1 MSKSKVLAG
10 LLVGAAAGAIL
21 GLLLA
26 PEKGS
31 DTRKKISEKKN
42 KFGEDLKN
50 KFGEV
55 KETIKGKYDNIR
67 SDANEML
74 EKEREAKRNFG

>member
-10 LLVGAAAGAIL
+10 LLVGAAAGAVL

-31 DTRKKISEKKN
+31 DTRKKIAEKKN

-67 SDANEML
+67 SDANELM

>member
-10 LLVGAAAGAIL
+10 LLVGAAAGAVL

-31 DTRKKISEKKN
+31 DTRKKLSDKKN
-42 KFGEDLKN
+42 KLGEDLKN

-67 SDANEML
+67 SDANELL

>member
-10 LLVGAAAGAIL
+10 LLVGAAAGAVL

-31 DTRKKISEKKN
+31 DTRKKISDKKN
-42 KFGEDLKN
+42 KFGEDLKT

-67 SDANEML
+67 SDANELL

>member
-10 LLVGAAAGAIL
+10 LLVGAAAGAVL

-31 DTRKKISEKKN
+31 DTRKKISDKKN

-67 SDANEML
+67 SDANELL

>member
-42 KFGEDLKN
+42 KFGEDIKN

>member
-10 LLVGAAAGAIL
+10 LLVGAAAGAVL

-31 DTRKKISEKKN
+31 DTRKKISDKKN

-55 KETIKGKYDNIR
+55 KETIKGKYDSIR
-67 SDANEML
+67 SDANELL